1 MFIHLLITMISM
13 KNEVTEVTK
22 PITGVG
28 SLALVAKKEIM
39 KLKKS
44 NEKVIVAHYSS
55 NAINDECISD
65 EKALIFRNGGSS
77 TSKNGGLGYKGGN
90 AFSDKNKSDGAN
102 SNQQQEEEQKE
113 KKLHGKLGYDYNF
126 CNGKH
131 HFVKDYVLRK
141 RGE

>member
-1 MFIHLLITMISM
+1 MIEIL
-13 KNEVTEVTK
+13 NAHEDEVTEVTK

-65 EKALIFRNGGSS
+65 EKALIVSNPKKFFKILFFKVQKWWKFNVQKWRFR
-77 TSKNGGLGYKGGN
+77 L
-90 AFSDKNKSDGAN
+90 
-102 SNQQQEEEQKE
+102 Q
-113 KKLHGKLGYDYNF
+113 
-126 CNGKH
+126 
-131 HFVKDYVLRK
+131 RW
-141 RGE
+141 